1 MIRTSFLSLA
11 VLSLL
16 FSNVSFAAAP
26 QDDIQCKV
34 EQDQINTAVF
44 MQGILTQ
51 SYRACSKGTIAA
63 LEVVAAVE
71 FNGGSV
77 DVHIKDEQFNTRAM
91 KTFTA
96 DNFNGRSFYLDN
108 LAIPSLKG
116 DDFTI
121 MIKTLGN
128 AECILP
134 GTDDAAQFIGDV
146 HVNGTPEGKNIKF
159 AAHFRG
165 ASSDMGEANTG
176 RTVNNLGTDGSASNA
191 HARVAAGLDLSVQ
204 GDCESAQRMS
214 TGVLNFEGETVI
226 QTFQSCERG
235 RVTEIKVATPFVEP
249 GFEYE
254 YALGYTHG
262 DVICGGTFTSE
273 NVSDGELLLELDKG
287 AVRKGQSVMLK
298 MVIPT
303 GARIA
308 VLAAGSNDF
317 GRLFIDG
324 QASAYNIAMAAG
336 LDAATASDVQSSD
349 DDGRNRIE
357 LGAYPVPFDER
368 LSITVRGTVADGAL
382 LQLLDH
388 QGMPVEA
395 ISLTGGKQNAPI
407 RFNNLSNLR
416 PGLYT
421 VRLLSGR
428 TVASKRILKG

>member
-1 MIRTSFLSLA
+1 MIRNSFLSLA
-11 VLSLL
+11 VLGLL
-16 FSNVSFAAAP
+16 FSNVSLAAAP

-34 EQDQINTAVF
+34 EQDQVNTAMF
-44 MQGILTQ
+44 MQGILYQ

-63 LEVVAAVE
+63 LEVTADVE

-77 DVHIKDEQFNTRAM
+77 DVHIKDDQFNTRAM

-96 DNFNGRSFYLDN
+96 DNFNGTSLYLDN
-108 LAIPSLKG
+108 LAIPALKG
-116 DDFTI
+116 DGFTI

-134 GTDDAAQFIGDV
+134 GTDDDAQFVGDV
-146 HVNGTPEGKNIKF
+146 RVNGTPEAKNIKF

-165 ASSDMGEANTG
+165 ASSNVGEANTG
-176 RTVNNLGTDGSASNA
+176 RTVNNLGTGTGSNA

-204 GDCESAQRMS
+204 GDCVSAQRMS
-214 TGVLNFEGETVI
+214 TGVLNFEGETVV
-226 QTFQSCERG
+226 QTFQTCDRG
-235 RVTEIKVATPFVEP
+235 RVTEIKLATPFVEP

-254 YALGYTHG
+254 YALGHTNG

-273 NVSDGELLLELDKG
+273 NVIDGELLLELDKG
-287 AVRKGQSVMLK
+287 AVRKGQNVMLK
-298 MVIPT
+298 MIIPT

-308 VLAAGSNDF
+308 VLAAGTSDF
-317 GRLFIDG
+317 GRLYIDG
-324 QASAYNIAMAAG
+324 QASLYNLAMAAG
-336 LDAATASDVQSSD
+336 LDAANASDVQSSD
-349 DDGRNRIE
+349 DDGRDRIE
-357 LGAYPVPFDER
+357 LGAYPVPFSDG

-382 LQLLDH
+382 LQLLDQ

-395 ISLTGGKQNAPI
+395 ISLTGGKQEAPI
-407 RFNNLSNLR
+407 RFDNLSNLR